1 MDRRTFSLVAAA
13 LLLPLLIRFAW
24 FFPGYALP
32 RTVAT
37 PDYANLKMP
46 QPPISTAV
54 AVPVKSAAGVVVI
67 DYNHGNQFTLSEIQ
81 PLIGALTQRGA
92 HVVLYSDTDDLA
104 SRLKSA
110 SAFVVI
116 SPSHPFTQGDTGLIN
131 AFVARG
137 GRLAVFTDATR
148 GSVSYD
154 FVGNPV
160 AGLPDAEMVLPLLE
174 PYGININADY
184 LYDLDHNEG
193 NFRNVYLK
201 PSEGSDFA
209 TGLGMVTFYGTHSVS
224 TNGGTPLFVGGKGTF
239 SSSTDAL
246 PDDGTQQGSG

>member
-116 SPSHPFTQGDTGLIN
+116 SPHTRIVPVV
-131 AFVARG
+131 VA
-137 GRLAVFTDATR
+137 VSQATR
-148 GSVSYD
+148 EFGSC
-154 FVGNPV
+154 
-160 AGLPDAEMVLPLLE
+160 
-174 PYGININADY
+174 
-184 LYDLDHNEG
+184 
-193 NFRNVYLK
+193 FR
-201 PSEGSDFA
+201 
-209 TGLGMVTFYGTHSVS
+209 H
-224 TNGGTPLFVGGKGTF
+224 
-239 SSSTDAL
+239 SSSIA
-246 PDDGTQQGSG
+246 SEI